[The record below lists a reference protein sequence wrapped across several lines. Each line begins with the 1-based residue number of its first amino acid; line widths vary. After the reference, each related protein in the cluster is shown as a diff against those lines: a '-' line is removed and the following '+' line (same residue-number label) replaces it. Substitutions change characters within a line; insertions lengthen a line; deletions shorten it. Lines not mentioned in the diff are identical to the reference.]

1 MAASW
6 TARSSTE
13 VTPRGVLIIT
23 LGLKIGKA
31 ADDVLDEFTQHRL
44 GYDKIGDNA
53 VAHRPH
59 DFDALGCA
67 AHRVVGLVPDEHH
80 LVGLPPD
87 GDDRGFV
94 QDDAATFH
102 MHEHIDGAEV
112 DSDLLF
118 KHRLFSYLNS
128 R

>member
-1 MAASW
+1 M
-6 TARSSTE
+6 
-13 VTPRGVLIIT
+13 TPRRRADHH
-23 LGLKIGKA
+23 LGLEERKA
-31 ADDVLDEFTQHRL
+31 ADDVLDEFSQHRL

-59 DFDALGCA
+59 NFDALGCA
-67 AHRVVGLVPDEHH
+67 AHRVVGLVPDEYH

-94 QDDAATFH
+94 QDDSPTFH

-112 DSDLLF
+112 DSDLLL
-118 KHRLFSYLNS
+118 KT
-128 R
+128 